1 MMPDPVILVTTSY
14 DLAPDYVGAH
24 LERKGVPFFRLD
36 TDRFPSQV
44 GIQFNQDGN
53 LSIRDGESFFSHE
66 RIRSVWYRRNVAPE
80 LPDNLTS
87 GILDFCEREQRAF
100 LLGVLLSLPTGRWL
114 SDPAAIW
121 RSEKK
126 PYQLAVASRLG
137 FTVPETLITNNPDR
151 VREFASKH
159 HQLVAKAVSSGYI
172 AGAYGDEAIF
182 TSALTSDDVAE
193 LEELSL
199 APVTFQEMV
208 PKVSDIR
215 VTVVGNDVF
224 AAEILSQ
231 ENESSKVDWR
241 ATDDPNLKHKRH
253 ELPQDLSEQCRFLVS
268 TLGLEFGAIDL
279 ALLSDG
285 EYVFFEINPNGE
297 WLWIED
303 QLGFPISERIAQWL
317 MA

>member
-1 MMPDPVILVTTSY
+1 MTRDAVLLVTTSY
-14 DLAPDYVGAH
+14 DEAPDYVIAH
-24 LERKGVPFFRLD
+24 LERYGAPFFRLD
-36 TDRFPSQV
+36 TDRFPGEV
-44 GIQFNQDGN
+44 EIQFSQGGN
-53 LSIRDGESFFSHE
+53 FSIRDGATFLSGE
-66 RIRSVWYRRNVAPE
+66 RVKSVWYRRNVAPQ
-80 LPDNLTS
+80 LPDDLES
-87 GILDFCEREQRAF
+87 GMLDFCEREQRAF
-100 LLGVLLSLPTGRWL
+100 LLGVLSSLSSRRWF

-137 FTVPETLITNNPDR
+137 FTVPETLITNDRDR
-151 VREFASKH
+151 VREFARKR
-159 HQLVAKAVSSGYI
+159 QLVAKAVSSGYV
-172 AGAYGDEAIF
+172 AGEDGNEAIF
-182 TSALTSDDVAE
+182 TSALTPDDVRD

-199 APVTFQEMV
+199 APVIFQEMV

-231 ENESSKVDWR
+231 ENESSRVDWR

-253 ELPQDLSEQCRFLVS
+253 ELPRDLVELCRRLVS

-279 ALLSDG
+279 ALLPNGS
-285 EYVFFEINPNGE
+285 YAFFEINPNGE

-303 QLGFPISERIAQWL
+303 QLRFPISDKIAQWL
-317 MA
+317 VA